1 MEKIKEFLKN
11 KSIGYYIVA
20 GIAALSL
27 IFSIIFFITI
37 QGDVMPHGGSGSA
50 PETIGIFS
58 IAGCLVALAVLVI
71 PQYRFLILG
80 SVAMFGLAM
89 YKELMFLPNL
99 LADEINNVHYQ
110 GGNFGVN
117 LFYFF
122 TILILIIAGI
132 VATFLGFY
140 KDDVESAND
149 MKIEKGNV
157 KKIGIVSGAGAVALA
172 AILVASIVSN
182 NLAKAKAV
190 NVSDDDDVVVFNPIT
205 PDIEAIADA
214 YEYDV
219 NADEVVVKEK
229 ESYTF
234 SEASSVPTDGSRT
247 GVDLIYVFEG
257 AYAEGYQGD
266 YSETYA
272 SMYLW
277 SDGKFGG
284 SVGGTAVRG
293 FWYNSSLKG
302 GQDDGGQDI
311 QDCLNLVSNV
321 SKYESIICTKASG
334 FYEWKAHIY
343 LGFSWGTRSMEV
355 CAYRYYPV
363 VAIAID
369 PSIGGTEFV
378 VGQTF
383 DRDGWVADRILKN
396 LNYSA
401 VFKASEVKWTDDEN
415 LKNKQKIEETGDYEI
430 TAEWNNLKATIT
442 VHVSKPAKAGC
453 GGTVEVTL
461 LAVALLGALASGYV
475 FFDKKRK
482 QCLIIS
488 KY

>member
-11 KSIGYYIVA
+11 KSVGYYIVA
-20 GIAALSL
+20 GVAALSL

-50 PETIGIFS
+50 PETIGIFAA
-58 IAGCLVALAVLVI
+58 AGCLVAIAVLFI

-80 SVAMFGLAM
+80 SIAMFGLAI

-110 GGNFGVN
+110 GGNFGIN
-117 LFYFF
+117 LFYFL
-122 TILILIIAGI
+122 TLVILVVASI
-132 VATFLGFY
+132 VAIFVGFY
-140 KDDVESAND
+140 KDDKEGVND

-157 KKIGIVSGAGAVALA
+157 VKIATVGGAGAVAIA
-172 AILVASIVSN
+172 AILVASLVSA
-182 NLAKAKAV
+182 NLAKAKAI
-190 NVSDDDDVVVFNPIT
+190 NVADDEEVVFNPIT
-205 PDIEAIADA
+205 ADIQAIADD
-214 YEYDV
+214 YEYDFDSDSV
-219 NADEVVVKEK
+219 LIKEK
-229 ESYTF
+229 TSYTF
-234 SEASSVPTDGSRT
+234 SEASSVPTNGTRA
-247 GVDLIYVFEG
+247 GYNLVFVFEG

-277 SDGKFGG
+277 DDGKFGG
-284 SVGGTAVRG
+284 TVGGTSVRG
-293 FWYNSSLKG
+293 FWYNSSLKN
-302 GQDDGGQDI
+302 GQNAEGEDI

-321 SKYESIICTKASG
+321 DKYESIICAKSSG
-334 FYEWKAHIY
+334 FYEWRAHIY

-355 CAYRYYPV
+355 SAYRYYPE
-363 VAIAID
+363 VALAID
-369 PSIGGTEFV
+369 PSIGGVEYV
-378 VGQTF
+378 VGETF

-401 VFKASEVKWTDDEN
+401 VFKASEVKWTDGDGI
-415 LKNKQKIEETGDYEI
+415 KNKQVLEDVGVYEV
-430 TAEWNNLKATIT
+430 TAEWNGLKATIDVT
-442 VHVSKPAKAGC
+442 VTKPAKKGC

-461 LAVALLGALASGYV
+461 LSVALVGAFATGYM

-482 QCLIIS
+482 TVA
-488 KY
+488 